1 MRHAE
6 GSTCSR
12 GLHDAGEGAVPSLRA
27 MTTTLYRNGRV
38 RSPADPFATALLVD
52 GATVA
57 WVGSE
62 GAADAMAADVTVD
75 LEDAWVAPAFV
86 DAHVHTTMTGLSLVG
101 LDLSDAPSLAVVL
114 DRVAQ
119 AARKARGG
127 IVLGSGWEEDRWPER
142 RPPTAQELDR
152 ASYGGVVYLARTDC
166 HSAVASSA
174 LLALAPAARQE
185 YGWSDDGFVKEDA
198 HFVVR
203 SAAFAGLTLPQRRDA
218 QRAARAHAASLGI
231 ACLHECGGPNL
242 DGEDDFAGLLQ
253 LARDEPGPEVLGY
266 WGELGSVERARE
278 LGAHGVGGDLFAD
291 GSIGSHTACLTSR
304 YDDADTLG
312 YAYLDVEQVM
322 RHVVTCTRAGMQAGF
337 HAIGDAALT
346 AVLDGYTAAA
356 REVGLDVLR
365 AARHRIEHV
374 EVPLPRHVEQMA
386 QLGLVASVQPVFD
399 ARWGGPEGLYAQ
411 RLGPERTRSSNP
423 FAALAAA
430 GVPLAFG
437 SDAPVTPLDPWG
449 AVRAAVRHFTPESRL
464 SARAAFSAHTRGGW
478 RAARID
484 DAGELAPGAPA
495 TFAVWDLPGELVVQT
510 PDERVSA
517 WSTDPRAGVAG
528 LPDLSADDPV
538 CRRTVVRGRTVW
550 STEEGQDQ
558 DPIGALRAHPS

>member
-1 MRHAE
+1 
-6 GSTCSR
+6 
-12 GLHDAGEGAVPSLRA
+12 

-52 GATVA
+52 GETVA

-62 GAADAMAADVTVD
+62 GAADAMSADVTVD
-75 LEDAWVAPAFV
+75 LDDAWLAPAFV

-119 AARKARGG
+119 AARRARGG
-127 IVLGSGWEEDRWPER
+127 IVLGSGWEEDGWPEK
-142 RPPTAQELDR
+142 RPPTAAELDR

-166 HSAVASSA
+166 HSAVVSSA
-174 LLALAPAARQE
+174 LLSLAPEARHE
-185 YGWSDDGFVKEDA
+185 YGWSADGFVKEDA

-203 SAAFAGLTLPQRRDA
+203 TAAFSGLSPAQRREA
-218 QRAARAHAASLGI
+218 QRAARTHAAGLGI
-231 ACLHECGGPNL
+231 ACLHECGGPGL
-242 DGEDDFAGLLQ
+242 DGEHDFAGLLE
-253 LARDEPGPEVLGY
+253 LARTEPGPQVLGY
-266 WGELGSVERARE
+266 WGELAQTGGVERARE
-278 LGAHGVGGDLFAD
+278 LGAHAAGGDLFAD
-291 GSIGSHTACLTSR
+291 GSLGSHTACLTHR

-312 YAYLDVEQVM
+312 YAYLDAEQV
-322 RHVVTCTRAGMQAGF
+322 REHVVACTRAGLQAGF
-337 HAIGDAALT
+337 HAIGDAALSS
-346 AVLDGYTAAA
+346 VLDGCTAAA
-356 REVGLDVLR
+356 QEVGLDVLR
-365 AARHRIEHV
+365 AARHRIEHI
-374 EVPLPRHVEQMA
+374 ELPIPRHVGQMA
-386 QLGLVASVQPVFD
+386 QLGLVASVQPMFD
-399 ARWGGPEGLYAQ
+399 ARWGGPDGLYAA
-411 RLGPERTRSSNP
+411 RLGQERTRAANP
-423 FAALAAA
+423 LAALAAA

-449 AVRAAVRHFTPESRL
+449 AVRAAVRHHTPESRL

-484 DAGELAPGAPA
+484 DTGELAPGAPA
-495 TFAVWDLPGELVVQT
+495 TFAIWDLPGELVVQA

-528 LPDLSADDPV
+528 LPDLSGDDPR

-550 STEEGQDQ
+550 STVAEEVQ
-558 DPIGALRAHPS
+558 DPFGRSSPHPS

>member
-1 MRHAE
+1 
-6 GSTCSR
+6 
-12 GLHDAGEGAVPSLRA
+12 

-52 GATVA
+52 GQTVA

-62 GAADAMAADVTVD
+62 GAADAMSADVTVD
-75 LEDAWVAPAFV
+75 LADAWLAPAFV
-86 DAHVHTTMTGLSLVG
+86 DAHVHTTTTGLSLVG
-101 LDLSDAPSLAVVL
+101 LDLSDAPSLAVLL

-119 AARKARGG
+119 AARRSRGG
-127 IVLGSGWEEDRWPER
+127 IVLGTGWEQDGWPER
-142 RPPTAQELDR
+142 RPPTAVELDR
-152 ASYGGVVYLARTDC
+152 ASYGGVVYLARADC

-174 LLALAPAARQE
+174 LLSLAPAARQE
-185 YGWSDDGFVKEDA
+185 FGWSADGWVKEDA
-198 HFVVR
+198 HSVVR
-203 SAAFAGLTLPQRRDA
+203 AAAFAGLTAGERRAA
-218 QRAARAHAASLGI
+218 QRAMRARAASLGI
-231 ACLHECGGPNL
+231 ACLHECGGPGI
-242 DGEDDFAGLLQ
+242 DGEDDFTGLLQ
-253 LARDEPGPEVLGY
+253 LAQEEPGPEVLGY
-266 WGELGSVERARE
+266 WGELGGVDRARE
-278 LGAHGVGGDLFAD
+278 IGAHAVGGDLFAD
-291 GSIGSHTACLTSR
+291 GSIGSHTACLTRS
-304 YDDADTLG
+304 YDDADTVG
-312 YAYLDVEQVM
+312 YAYLDAEQV
-322 RHVVTCTRAGMQAGF
+322 RQHVTACTLAGMQAGF
-337 HAIGDAALT
+337 HAIGDAALA
-346 AVLDGYTAAA
+346 AVLDGYTASA
-356 REVGLDVLR
+356 RELGLDVLR

-411 RLGPERTRSSNP
+411 RLGPERTRASNP
-423 FAALAAA
+423 LAALAAA

-449 AVRAAVRHFTPESRL
+449 ALRAATRHFTPESRL

-484 DAGELAPGAPA
+484 DTGELAPGAPA
-495 TFAVWDLPGELVVQT
+495 TFAVWDLPGELVVQA

-528 LPDLSADDPV
+528 LPDLAADDPV

-550 STEEGQDQ
+550 STSGEEDQ
-558 DPIGALRAHPS
+558 GPIGG